1 MKLYLVDENMSKPD
15 KFIEEHQEFENVKN
29 AIEIGAFDGKIIERA
44 KSNNQVIITKDIGL
58 ALRALIAEVKVWFYD
73 DKGNN
78 YKLVA
83 TKF

>member
-15 KFIEEHQEFENVKN
+15 KFIDEHREFENVKN
-29 AIEIGAFDGKIIERA
+29 AIEIGAYDGKIIDRA
-44 KSNNQVIITKDIGL
+44 KSNNQVIITKDVGL
-58 ALRALIAEVKVWFYD
+58 ALKALIEGVKVWFYD